1 MKKVLFVVPNLL
13 HGGSNKCLENII
25 GLIGKEALDVNVIS
39 YELIN
44 DKLPYYSIFKD
55 FLVRMPFIYTF
66 ASKHTVI
73 RKTLNAIKNY
83 LHIDLWQA
91 IYKQSARQL
100 QKKNN
105 FDVVVGFQESYATH
119 FASYFPCKKVAWVH
133 CDYDDYKVRSNNL
146 DELRWYKNI
155 DKIVCVSQYTKEVFV
170 KSYESLRSRTI
181 SIYNPLDSVS
191 IIKSSTLFEVSEFK
205 SAFNIVSIGR
215 FAAVKQFHLIPD
227 VVRKM
232 VSMNNQ
238 LDFCWYIIG
247 DGDDYLMDETRK
259 KIHDYDLQD
268 KVILLG
274 AKNNPYPYIAK
285 AQLLVSTSYSEACP
299 YVVNEGKILHTP
311 IVCNNYPTAIE
322 MIEPGKTGY
331 VTSLDNM
338 HELLINLIEDKKDL
352 YSTVVDSL
360 KSYACGNSL
369 IIRQILKCIN
379 R

>member
-25 GLIGKEALDVNVIS
+25 GLIDKDSLDVNVIS

-44 DKLPYYSIFKD
+44 ENLPYFTIFQNY
-55 FLVRMPFIYTF
+55 LVRMPFLYTF
-66 ASKHTVI
+66 ASKYTVI
-73 RKTLNAIKNY
+73 RKALNAIKNY

-91 IYKQSARQL
+91 IYKQSACQL
-100 QKKNN
+100 QKKYN

-146 DELRWYKNI
+146 DELKWYKNI
-155 DKIVCVSQYTKEVFV
+155 DKIVCVSQYTKEVFA

-181 SIYNPLDSVS
+181 SIYNPLDSAS
-191 IIKSSTLFEVSEFK
+191 IIKNSKLFDVPEFK

-215 FAAVKQFHLIPD
+215 FAAVKQFHFIPN
-227 VVRKM
+227 VVKKI
-232 VSMNNQ
+232 VESNSQ

-247 DGDDYLMDETRK
+247 DGDNYLMEETRK
-259 KIHDYDLQD
+259 KIREYNLQD
-268 KVILLG
+268 KVVLLG

-322 MIEPGKTGY
+322 MIEQGKTGY
-331 VTSLDNM
+331 VISLDTM
-338 HELLINLIEDKKDL
+338 HELLIDLMEDKNGY

-360 KSYACGNSL
+360 KNYAYDNSV
-369 IIRQILKCIN
+369 IIKQIFDCVN
-379 R
+379 S